1 MKHHITFWSVI
12 VRFVGSGP
20 ADAFLGAFIRSE
32 TQPFSSSSSF
42 PVHQQFRIEGVDRRP
57 DANAYT
63 LCVSPLFTPPHGI
76 DMFPS
81 WLRWLRIGPTST
93 RQNTLPRRWWCA
105 SSGEVSSAPG
115 ESRDIEEEE
124 GPPFDSFPY
133 ESHSNK
139 KKKVKKVLIGDDLFR
154 YIYPSVVERQDTKRP
169 FSLLC
174 SFEETNAECI
184 ECAPSPRSGPRRSS
198 VSNERESYLI
208 TNVWGVLET
217 MVDREAKYRS
227 SRSES

>member
-124 GPPFDSFPY
+124 GLPFDSFPY

-139 KKKVKKVLIGDDLFR
+139 KKKGKKSFNWRWFISVHLSVGGWKTGYKAAVFPSLFVR
-154 YIYPSVVERQDTKRP
+154 GNECGVHWMRSIS
-169 FSLLC
+169 SLGT
-174 SFEETNAECI
+174 STFEC
-184 ECAPSPRSGPRRSS
+184 
-198 VSNERESYLI
+198 L
-208 TNVWGVLET
+208 
-217 MVDREAKYRS
+217 
-227 SRSES
+227 

>member
-1 MKHHITFWSVI
+1 MRTPSASLLYSHLLTESTCFQ
-12 VRFVGSGP
+12 VGYVDCGSARP
-20 ADAFLGAFIRSE
+20 RHDKTLFLDGGGAHPRVKFRVLPGNPVTSRRRRVFLSIRSL
-32 TQPFSSSSSF
+32 TN
-42 PVHQQFRIEGVDRRP
+42 RI
-57 DANAYT
+57 
-63 LCVSPLFTPPHGI
+63 
-76 DMFPS
+76 
-81 WLRWLRIGPTST
+81 RI
-93 RQNTLPRRWWCA
+93 
-105 SSGEVSSAPG
+105 
-115 ESRDIEEEE
+115 
-124 GPPFDSFPY
+124 
-133 ESHSNK
+133 K

-154 YIYPSVVERQDTKRP
+154 YIYPSVLERQDTKRP